1 MKLTKFYIILKF
13 KQSNWLKKYI
23 DFNTEKRTNAVNSF
37 EKNYFKLMNN
47 SVFGKTMENLRKRI
61 SVKLINNSKSLR
73 NGVLVVLA
81 WVVCLRGWHAS
92 VGGVDGVLA
101 WVGWVAR

>member
-1 MKLTKFYIILKF
+1 MKLTKFYIILKL
-13 KQSNWLKKYI
+13 KQSNWLKIYI

-47 SVFGKTMENLRKRI
+47 SFFGKTMENLRKRI

-73 NGVLVVLA
+73 NGV
-81 WVVCLRGWHAS
+81 
-92 VGGVDGVLA
+92 
-101 WVGWVAR
+101 WVAC

>member
-13 KQSNWLKKYI
+13 KQSNRLKKYI
-23 DFNTEKRTNAVNSF
+23 DFNTENAVNSF

-47 SVFGKTMENLRKRI
+47 SVFGKAMENLRKRI

-81 WVVCLRGWHAS
+81 WVVCLCWWHAS

-101 WVGWVAR
+101 WVGWVAC